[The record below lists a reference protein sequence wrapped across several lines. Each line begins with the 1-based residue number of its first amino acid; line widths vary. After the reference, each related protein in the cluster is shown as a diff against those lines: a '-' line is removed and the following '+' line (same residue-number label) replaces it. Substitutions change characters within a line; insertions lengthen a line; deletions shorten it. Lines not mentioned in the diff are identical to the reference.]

1 MPRRTRFDLVGITQH
16 IIQRGNDRH
25 ACFFCGEDY
34 QAYLRWLDEGARRY
48 ECRIH
53 SYVLMTNHVHLLVTP
68 GTKGGV
74 SRMMQYL
81 GGFYVRYVNRR
92 YARTGTLWEGRYRSS
107 LVNSGEYLLA
117 CYRELNPVRA
127 GMVRYPIDYEWSS
140 YRENASGNPRGA
152 VNPHPGY
159 SSLGTT
165 NLDRGCAYRL
175 LVGEALGDG
184 QLDDIRE
191 SANRNHVFGSEA
203 FRLQIEAMLKRQLGN
218 GRPGRPS
225 AAIDSASCGES

>member
-1 MPRRTRFDLVGITQH
+1 MSIDVMLEPVHCG
-16 IIQRGNDRH
+16 RGDT
-25 ACFFCGEDY
+25 
-34 QAYLRWLDEGARRY
+34 
-48 ECRIH
+48 
-53 SYVLMTNHVHLLVTP
+53 V
-68 GTKGGV
+68 
-74 SRMMQYL
+74 
-81 GGFYVRYVNRR
+81 
-92 YARTGTLWEGRYRSS
+92 S
-107 LVNSGEYLLA
+107 LVDSGEYGEYLLA
-117 CYRELNPVRA
+117 CYRYIELNPVRA
-127 GMVRYPIDYEWSS
+127 GMVRHPIDYEWSS

-175 LVGEALGDG
+175 LVGEALGVG

-218 GRPGRPS
+218 GRPGRPP
-225 AAIDSASCGES
+225 AAIDSAFGGEI